1 FGTDIDSMKIQDAQ
15 DLRLNKPNTTFW
27 VPNFGGGGKYVLAY
41 QPVNNPT
48 PYKGECGCKACH
60 TAYQDYLSTS
70 R

>member
-1 FGTDIDSMKIQDAQ
+1 MKGD
-15 DLRLNKPNTTFW
+15 W
-27 VPNFGGGGKYVLAY
+27 GEY
-41 QPVNNPT
+41 QEYEGIPCTCPDDGPCNDPT